1 MATESF
7 LVTALPRSADPDQR
21 VHLSLF
27 VTHRLTPDGPAGVV
41 GDFPTVSAWTARLAR
56 ARIRLVGRTSGG
68 GLVAI
73 PVTADLS
80 PLTDSLWPLV
90 FPADLAVHPWMT
102 RDMTDVPWRTFPA
115 HRMQQHALMVHAA
128 GMFSSPVASPTVKG
142 NALTDP
148 LLTAIGYGHLRRGLT
163 VEGLLSQAR
172 DMDARATRLLDEI
185 SGAGLVGKG
194 LGTPGNTAAQGLPPL
209 TLLAADAHRARR
221 YYQRPEEAT
230 PHQDRPTPGAE
241 GVPLAKRDPEFHARA
256 SMIGDLSPLLRRMGL
271 IIDLHVDDL
280 ATLADV
286 VAVQATLVLP
296 RHENPVVNQPW
307 TACAVTGRTF
317 SATSAR
323 GDYVGPLLKLGDEE
337 RFRVL
342 DLDPDASGLKLEQYM
357 RTLPRLLATE
367 TNGDPTTSAPP
378 TLRATGFALA
388 RIDRAQDLHDRLSGA
403 PARDA
408 ALVAGT
414 APPMH
419 MEDITRGVRL
429 EVWDDVSGDWHS
441 LHRRLIDVT
450 IDGAGAVLTDVP
462 DTGFLQGAALTR
474 ADGAAGGVPG
484 APYHSH
490 EVLAGWDGWSL
501 AAARPGR
508 VVVHEDG
515 EEVLKDAPD
524 PDPNPVNPV
533 STSAR
538 VEPATLPRLRYGRTY
553 AFRAWAVD
561 LAGNSAPHRVA
572 GPDPAAPRA
581 RDRAR
586 DRDEQQRV
594 DERLRRIAEKVAGAR
609 LAELP
614 LDATTV
620 PGQPET
626 ALGLSA
632 VREQIRVLRPFIEPG
647 PRQGQGASGL
657 DLTEIKPTG
666 VEQLDLVVRERLA
679 RRREQRGQPTVGRR
693 GQIEAM
699 FAEQAAALPRLMERT
714 DARTPSAVFARALI
728 SAVTTQS
735 EVSSGAA
742 AALVALADLV
752 TTPRPFLR
760 WDPVIEPALVP
771 RHPYTEAE
779 SLLTLV
785 IRSGVEGPAEDGL
798 TLTVV
803 PPDVFAAQSLAEHP
817 ELGLAWRADSQRHV
831 APPKTSQYEAELHG
845 MFDAAIGSGD
855 PAAVNAALA
864 LALRESG
871 TFLDPTVADPATP
884 GARLPQPGIAF
895 HSGPT
900 AEVPKAATPEDLE
913 RGDPLTPGQYVVH
926 DVDALV
932 LPYLPDPIA
941 TGLSLVFPDAGQD
954 HHLAGLFAV
963 EGVTLRYGG
972 QWPLSRPLRFVL
984 ESGTTLS
991 GNVEGEAVR
1000 FAVPPGEQLRMRLS
1014 SALDRSSLDLLGLWR
1029 SLPDQVRAID
1039 LIAEAAADGWFWWL
1053 TPATEVRLVHAVP
1066 RPVEA
1071 PRPTVLVPLRQPGDT
1086 AVTLIG
1092 GVDLHGPSTE
1102 RLDVEASWSEW
1113 VDDPTKPEPARVAAI
1128 AAAANTTVGY
1138 GEDLVILGGADQDVP
1153 LPDGTVVHVHR
1164 AVHQLGDTR
1173 HRTIDYRMRATTRYR
1188 EYFDPRTV
1196 PTADDLSVLGPVR
1209 QINVPSSARPAKPVV
1224 ADVLPLFRW
1233 YEQTEPEQPFA
1244 LRRTRRAGL
1253 RIYLERPW
1261 FSSGDDE
1268 LLGVVLAF
1276 GNNPLADDHVS
1287 QWGAD
1292 PVFWQQGPALRSV
1305 LPLVDVAHLVGL
1317 DDRIEGG
1324 RPVGPP
1330 VPHTLSDVPGNPA
1343 VWVLGY
1349 RPEYSPERGRWFVDV
1364 ALDPG
1369 AAFGPF
1375 VKLAVARL
1383 QPSSLAGLHLSPVV
1397 NCDIVPLALERTAT
1411 LSRPDDRTARVIVT
1425 GPVGVPGGLTDRHT
1439 RGFGPLL
1446 AASRTM
1452 RARLETRVAGVPSD
1466 LGWRTVA
1473 ALDLPVLGFEGT
1485 IVSWSGTLELPEALP
1500 PRRPGANETWRIVL
1514 EEWERL
1520 PADAP
1525 AGSSTRL
1532 VYADHLPL

>member
-1 MATESF
+1 MPTESF
-7 LVTALPRSADPDQR
+7 LVTALPHSADPAEK
-21 VHLSLF
+21 VHVSLF
-27 VTHRLTPDGPAGVV
+27 VTHRLSPDGAAGVV
-41 GDFPTVSAWTARLAR
+41 GDFPTASDWTSRLTR

-68 GLVAI
+68 ALVAI

-80 PLTDSLWPLV
+80 PLDASLWPKV
-90 FPADLAVHPWMT
+90 FPADLAVRPWTT

-128 GMFSSPVASPTVKG
+128 GMFSSPVVAPSVRG

-163 VEGLLSQAR
+163 VAALLDGSSQ
-172 DMDARATRLLDEI
+172 MDSRATKLLDEV
-185 SGAGLVGKG
+185 SGAGIVGTG
-194 LGTPGNTAAQGLPPL
+194 LGAPGSTTTQNVAPL

-230 PHQDRPTPGAE
+230 AHQDRPTPGAE
-241 GVPLAKRDPEFHARA
+241 GVPVAKPDPDFHARA
-256 SMIGDLSPLLRRMGL
+256 AMIGDLSPLLRRLGL
-271 IIDLHVDDL
+271 VIDLHIDDL
-280 ATLADV
+280 AVLVDV
-286 VAVQATLVLP
+286 VALQAALVLP
-296 RHENPVVNQPW
+296 RHENPVASQPW
-307 TACAVTGRTF
+307 TACAVAGRSF
-317 SATSAR
+317 SATSAG
-323 GDYVGPLLKLGDEE
+323 GDYLGPLLRLGDEE

-388 RIDRAQDLHDRLSGA
+388 RVDRAQDLHDRLTGA
-403 PARDA
+403 PGRDA
-408 ALVAGT
+408 ALVAGI
-414 APPMH
+414 APPLH
-419 MEDITRGVRL
+419 MEDIARGVRL
-429 EVWDDVSGDWHS
+429 EVWDDVSGAWHS
-441 LHRRLIDVT
+441 LHRRLIDVEVQ
-450 IDGAGAVLTDVP
+450 GAGAVLADAP

-474 ADGAAGGVPG
+474 ADGPDGGVAG
-484 APYHSH
+484 TPYHSH

-501 AAARPGR
+501 AAARPGK
-508 VVVHEDG
+508 VIVHEGGD
-515 EEVLKDAPD
+515 EVLKDAPD
-524 PDPNPVNPV
+524 PDPDPVNPV
-533 STSAR
+533 STTAR

-561 LAGNSAPHRVA
+561 LAGNSAPHTVA
-572 GPDPAAPRA
+572 GPVRATPRGADDAERPRA
-581 RDRAR
+581 
-586 DRDEQQRV
+586 
-594 DERLRRIAEKVAGAR
+594 DERLRTVAEKVAGAR

-626 ALGLSA
+626 AAGLRA
-632 VREQIRVLRPFIEPG
+632 VREQIRVLRPVVEPG
-647 PRQGQGASGL
+647 PREGQGASGL
-657 DLTEIKPTG
+657 DLTAIKPTG

-679 RRREQRGQPTVGRR
+679 RRREQRGQPTIGRR

-699 FAEQAAALPRLMERT
+699 FAERAAALPRLMERT
-714 DARTPSAVFARALI
+714 EAQTPATTYADVLI
-728 SAVTTQS
+728 SAVTTQPELS
-735 EVSSGAA
+735 AGAA
-742 AALVALADLV
+742 TLVALADLV

-785 IRSGVEGPAEDGL
+785 VRSGVEGPGDDGL

-803 PPDVFAAQSLAEHP
+803 APDVFAAQAQAEHP
-817 ELGLAWRADSQRHV
+817 DLGLAWRGDSQRHV

-845 MFDAAIGSGD
+845 MFDAAIGTGN
-855 PAAVNAALA
+855 PTAVAAALA

-871 TFLDPTVADPATP
+871 TFLDATVADPVTP
-884 GARLPQPGIAF
+884 GARIPQPGIAF

-900 AEVPKAATPEDLE
+900 AEVPTAPTPEDLG

-941 TGLSLVFPDAGQD
+941 NGISLVFPDAGQD
-954 HHLAGLFAV
+954 GRHRLSGLLAI

-972 QWPLSRPLRFVL
+972 DWPLRQPLRFVL
-984 ESGTTLS
+984 ESGSELS
-991 GNVEGEAVR
+991 GRVDGDAVR
-1000 FAVPPGEQLRMRLS
+1000 FALPPGEQLRMRLS
-1014 SALDRSSLDLLGLWR
+1014 SAIDRSSLDLLGLWR
-1029 SLPDQVRAID
+1029 SLPAGLRAID
-1039 LIAEAAADGWFWWL
+1039 LLAEGAADGWFWWL

-1071 PRPTVLVPLRQPGDT
+1071 PRPTVLVPVRQPGDT
-1086 AVTLIG
+1086 DVTLVG

-1102 RLDVEASWSEW
+1102 RLDVEAAWSEW
-1113 VDDPTKPEPARVAAI
+1113 VDDPTKPEPTLVDAI

-1138 GEDLVILGGADQDVP
+1138 EEDLVILGGADQEVP
-1153 LPDGTVVHVHR
+1153 LPDGNSLHVHR
-1164 AVHQLGDTR
+1164 AIHQLGDTR

-1196 PTADDLSVLGPVR
+1196 PTPDDLSVVGPVR
-1209 QINVPSSARPAKPVV
+1209 QVDVPSSARPAKPVV

-1261 FSSGDDE
+1261 YSSGDGE

-1330 VPHTLSDVPGNPA
+1330 VPHTLRDVPGNPA

-1383 QPSSLAGLHLSPVV
+1383 QPSSLPGLHLSPVV
-1397 NCDIVPLALERTAT
+1397 ACDIVPLPLERTAT
-1411 LSRPDDRTARVIVT
+1411 VSRPDDRTARVIVT
-1425 GPVGVPGGLTDRHT
+1425 GPVGVPAGLTDGHT
-1439 RGFGPLL
+1439 RGFAPMLV
-1446 AASRTM
+1446 ASRTL
-1452 RARLETRVAGVPSD
+1452 RARLETRVPSVPSD

-1473 ALDLPVLGFEGT
+1473 SLDLPVLGFEGT
-1485 IVSWSGTLELPEALP
+1485 IVSWSGSLELPEDLP
-1500 PRRPGANETWRIVL
+1500 PRRPGSSETWRIVI

>member
-7 LVTALPRSADPDQR
+7 LVTALPHSADPSEK
-21 VHLSLF
+21 VHVSLF
-27 VTHRLTPDGPAGVV
+27 VTHRLTPDGAQGVV
-41 GDFPTVSAWTARLAR
+41 GDFPTISDWTARLAR
-56 ARIRLVGRTSGG
+56 ARVRLVGRTSGG
-68 GLVAI
+68 GLVGI

-80 PLTDSLWPLV
+80 ALTDRLWPLV
-90 FPADLAVHPWMT
+90 FPADLPVRPWTT
-102 RDMTDVPWRTFPA
+102 RDMTDAPWRTFPA
-115 HRMQQHALMVHAA
+115 HRMQQHALLVHAA
-128 GMFSSPVASPTVKG
+128 GMFSSPVVSPTVRG

-148 LLTAIGYGHLRRGLT
+148 MLGAIGYGHFRRGLS
-163 VEGLLSQAR
+163 VDDLLRGAS
-172 DMDARATRLLDEI
+172 DMDSRATKLLDEV
-185 SGAGLVGKG
+185 SGGGLVGRG
-194 LGTPGNTAAQGLPPL
+194 LGTPGNTAAEGVAPL

-230 PHQDRPTPGAE
+230 PHQDRPTPGAQ
-241 GVPLAKRDPEFHARA
+241 GVPLAKPDPDFHARA
-256 SMIGDLSPLLRRMGL
+256 AMIGDLSPLLRRLGL
-271 IIDLHVDDL
+271 VIDLHVDDL
-280 ATLADV
+280 ATLAEV
-286 VAVQATLVLP
+286 VAIQATLVLP

-307 TACAVTGRTF
+307 TACAVSGRSF

-323 GDYVGPLLKLGDEE
+323 GDYVGALLRLGDEE

-388 RIDRAQDLHDRLSGA
+388 RVDRAQDLHDRLSGA
-403 PARDA
+403 PGRDA
-408 ALVAGT
+408 ALIAGT
-414 APPMH
+414 APPLH
-419 MEDITRGVRL
+419 LEDVARGVRL
-429 EVWDDVSGDWHS
+429 EVWDDLSGVWHS
-441 LHRRLIDVT
+441 LHRRLVDVE
-450 IDGAGAVLTDVP
+450 IEGAGEVLTDTP

-474 ADGAAGGVPG
+474 ADGPDGGVPG

-501 AAARPGR
+501 AAARPGK

-515 EEVLKDAPD
+515 QEVLKDAPD
-524 PDPNPVNPV
+524 PDPDPVNPV
-533 STSAR
+533 ATTAR

-561 LAGNSAPHRVA
+561 LAGNSAPHDVA
-572 GPDPAAPRA
+572 GPDRAGPRGADRAPRP
-581 RDRAR
+581 RT
-586 DRDEQQRV
+586 
-594 DERLRRIAEKVAGAR
+594 DERLRRVAEKVAGAR
-609 LAELP
+609 LAGLP
-614 LDATTV
+614 LDATTT
-620 PGQPET
+620 PGQPAT
-626 ALGLSA
+626 DAGLSA
-632 VREQIRVLRPFIEPG
+632 VRAQIRVLRPFVEPG
-647 PRQGQGASGL
+647 PRQGQGAAGL
-657 DLTEIKPTG
+657 DLTEIRPTG

-679 RRREQRGQPTVGRR
+679 RRRERRGQVTAGRR
-693 GQIEAM
+693 GQIEGL

-714 DARTPSAVFARALI
+714 EAQTPTAMYAAALI
-728 SAVTTQS
+728 AAVSTQQELSA
-735 EVSSGAA
+735 GAA
-742 AALVALADLV
+742 ATLVALADLV

-771 RHPYTEAE
+771 RHRYTEAE

-785 IRSGVEGPAEDGL
+785 VRSGVEGPAEDGL

-803 PPDVFAAQSLAEHP
+803 PPAVFATQSQAEHP
-817 ELGLAWRADSQRHV
+817 ELDLAWRADSQRHV

-855 PAAVNAALA
+855 PAALTAALA
-864 LALRESG
+864 MALRESG
-871 TFLDPTVADPATP
+871 TFLDPTVADPTTP

-900 AEVPKAATPEDLE
+900 AEVPDAATPEDLR

-926 DVDALV
+926 DVDDLV

-972 QWPLSRPLRFVL
+972 DWPLRRPLRFVL
-984 ESGTTLS
+984 ESGPALS
-991 GNVEGEAVR
+991 GQVDGDAVR

-1014 SALDRSSLDLLGLWR
+1014 SALDRSALDLLGLWR
-1029 SLPDQVRAID
+1029 SLPAQVRAIEV
-1039 LIAEAAADGWFWWL
+1039 LAEAAADGWFWWL

-1071 PRPTVLVPLRQPGDT
+1071 PRPTVLVPLRLPGDT

-1092 GVDLHGPSTE
+1092 GVDLHGPSTQ
-1102 RLDVEASWSEW
+1102 RLDVEATWSEW
-1113 VDDPTKPEPARVAAI
+1113 VDDPTKPGPTRVDAV

-1138 GEDLVILGGADQDVP
+1138 EEDLVILGGADQEVP
-1153 LPDGTVVHVHR
+1153 LPDGTSVHVHR

-1196 PTADDLSVLGPVR
+1196 PTPEDLSVLGPVR
-1209 QINVPSSARPAKPVV
+1209 ALDVPSSARPAKPVV

-1244 LRRTRRAGL
+1244 RRRTRRAGL
-1253 RIYLERPW
+1253 RIHLERPW
-1261 FSSGDDE
+1261 YSSGDGE

-1369 AAFGPF
+1369 SAFGPF

-1383 QPSSLAGLHLSPVV
+1383 QPSSLPGLHLSPVV
-1397 NCDIVPLALERTAT
+1397 ACDIVPLPVERTAT
-1411 LSRPDDRTARVIVT
+1411 LSRPDIRTARVIVT
-1425 GPVGVPGGLTDRHT
+1425 GPVGVPGGLTDGHT
-1439 RGFGPLL
+1439 RGFAPLL
-1446 AASRTM
+1446 AASRTV
-1452 RARLETRVAGVPSD
+1452 RARLETRVPGVASD

-1485 IVSWSGTLELPEALP
+1485 IVSWSGSLDLPEDLP
-1500 PRRPGANETWRIVL
+1500 PRRPGSSETWRIVV